1 MEKKDWFILLITF
14 IALGIGTYFALNT
27 LEGEHKTTLNYISII
42 GSAITIFGFFFTIYQ
57 QFKLQSVSKQ
67 IKSNLEYYQ
76 KQVIRNLFN
85 WQFEK
90 VIRHCEKIDTLNEV
104 NKIEKGC
111 AFILTEIQE
120 SLKDCAKIC
129 RENKVENGSKLESE
143 LKALIR
149 KISTEISSFTEHH
162 KSTKYKYDTKSL
174 IEIVKQINEFLKDNK
189 TTYLNI

>member
-1 MEKKDWFILLITF
+1 MKKKDWVILLITF
-14 IALGIGTYFALNT
+14 VSLGIGTYFALST
-27 LEGEHKTTLNYISII
+27 LEGEHKSVLNYISII
-42 GSAITIFGFFFTIYQ
+42 GSAVTIFGFFFTIYQ
-57 QFKLQSVSKQ
+57 QFKIQSVSKQ
-67 IKSNLEYYQ
+67 IKSNLEDYQ

-111 AFILTEIQE
+111 TFILTEIQE

-129 RENKVENGSKLESE
+129 KENKVENGNKLESD

-149 KISTEISSFTEHH
+149 KISTEISNFTEHH

>member
-1 MEKKDWFILLITF
+1 MEKKDWIILIATF
-14 IALGIGTYFALNT
+14 ALLGVGTYFALST
-27 LEGEHKTTLNYISII
+27 LEGDNKSTLNYISII
-42 GSAITIFGFFFTIYQ
+42 GSAVTIFGFFFTIYQ
-57 QFKLQSVSKQ
+57 QFKIQSVSKQ
-67 IKSNLEYYQ
+67 IKTNLEDYQ

-129 RENKVENGSKLESE
+129 KNSKVENSNELESN
-143 LKALIR
+143 LKSLIR

-162 KSTKYKYDTKSL
+162 KSSKYKYDTKSL
-174 IEIVKQINEFLKDNK
+174 VEIVKQINDFLKDNK